1 MISASI
7 LFSVGVKWYFII
19 SMLEAISNW
28 QFVLNLGKRSDIYIW
43 KQKIDIEIIL
53 KHNYS
58 QGKCRRLKF
67 QLEFL

>member
-19 SMLEAISNW
+19 NMSEAISNW

-43 KQKIDIEIIL
+43 KWKTDIEIIL
-53 KHNYS
+53 KHNYNK
-58 QGKCRRLKF
+58 GKCGRR
-67 QLEFL
+67 

>member
-7 LFSVGVKWYFII
+7 LFSVGVKRYFII
-19 SMLEAISNW
+19 NVLEAISNW
-28 QFVLNLGKRSDIYIW
+28 QFVLKLGKRSDIYIW

-58 QGKCRRLKF
+58 NSKRRRR
-67 QLEFL
+67 

>member
-43 KQKIDIEIIL
+43 KQKIDTEIIL
-53 KHNYS
+53 NHNYS